1 VPEIPSGSRR
11 THRTSRQVVAAAP
24 AARAARGIGR
34 KAGSSGADRMAEK
47 RSSISGLTDE
57 EAQEFHK
64 FWVQGFVGFTAVAVV
79 AHFLVWAWRP
89 WLN

>member
-1 VPEIPSGSRR
+1 MSW
-11 THRTSRQVVAAAP
+11 HVAAAAH
-24 AARAARGIGR
+24 AARVARGNGR
-34 KAGSSGADRMAEK
+34 KAVLLGADRMAEK

-89 WLN
+89 WFN

>member
-1 VPEIPSGSRR
+1 MRLFAKAFA
-11 THRTSRQVVAAAP
+11 VVAAAF
-24 AARAARGIGR
+24 AARAARGIGPW
-34 KAGSSGADRMAEK
+34 ADPSGADRMAEK

-64 FWVQGFVGFTAVAVV
+64 FYIQGFVGFTAVAVV